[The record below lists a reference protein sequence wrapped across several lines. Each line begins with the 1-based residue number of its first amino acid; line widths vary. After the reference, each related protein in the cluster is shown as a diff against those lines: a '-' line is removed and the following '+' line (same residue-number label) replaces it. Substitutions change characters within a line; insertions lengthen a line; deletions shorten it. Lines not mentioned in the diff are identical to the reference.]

1 MLTRGAFRLR
11 YMLSENDLA
20 IIPPK
25 SVTHST
31 GRSSSNA

>member
-1 MLTRGAFRLR
+1 LAAQSIDMLIRGAFRLR

-25 SVTHST
+25 
-31 GRSSSNA
+31 A